1 MISGGRIR
9 RFTATRMAASTAQ
22 DALGM
27 RSNTWTA
34 AGSFPCELRN
44 DSTSESSYADGVA
57 VRRMFEVRARW
68 RAVANT
74 GLTELDRLQVGARTL
89 RITGIRNIDEMDRA
103 AVISCEEIQ

>member
-1 MISGGRIR
+1 VISAGRIR
-9 RFTATRMAASTAQ
+9 RFFATRLAASTAQ

-27 RSNTWTA
+27 RVNAWTE

-44 DSTSESSYADGVA
+44 DSTTESSYADGVA

-68 RAVANT
+68 QAVANT
-74 GLTELDRLQVGARTL
+74 GLTEVDRLQVGNRTL